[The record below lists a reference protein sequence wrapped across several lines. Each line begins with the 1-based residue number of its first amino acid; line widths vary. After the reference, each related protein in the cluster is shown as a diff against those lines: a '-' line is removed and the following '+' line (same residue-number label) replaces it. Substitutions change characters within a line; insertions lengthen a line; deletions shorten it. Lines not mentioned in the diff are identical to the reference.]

1 VVLALKLDETD
12 IQILEVLGKDARA
25 PFTVVGETLG
35 ISDATVHIRV
45 KRMTEEG
52 VIRGYKLDVD
62 EDLLER
68 ICGFIMIDL
77 KPGSLK
83 KVAEELLRNSRV
95 MELYEV
101 HGPSDLIAKVC
112 AESINGMR
120 EVTTQIRAVPDVTST
135 QVITSFKTWK
145 KP

>member
-1 VVLALKLDETD
+1 MRLDETD
-12 IQILEVLGKDARA
+12 LRILEVLGKDART
-25 PFTVVGETLG
+25 PFTAVGEALG

-52 VIRGYKLDVD
+52 VIKGYRVEVD

-68 ICGFIMIDL
+68 TCGFIMINV

-83 KVAEELLRNSRV
+83 KVVEELLQNGRLQ
-95 MELYEV
+95 EIYEV

-112 AESINGMR
+112 TESISEMR
-120 EVTTQIRAVPDVTST
+120 EVTNQIRAVSDVTST
-135 QVITSFKTWK
+135 QVVTSFKIWRRA
-145 KP
+145 